1 MLHLHP
7 RPMVTEAEGTGGP
20 GIASL
25 PSSVAHVFFISTL
38 RESVLDTGVGGG
50 AGYRQGSK
58 LSVPHSM
65 IPAANIHTEPY
76 LSAFFSP
83 AGTSSVLDQQPQHH
97 PTLVRNADSQASFQA
112 Y

>member
-50 AGYRQGSK
+50 AGYKQGSK

-76 LSAFFSP
+76 LPAFFSP
-83 AGTSSVLDQQPQHH
+83 AGTSSVLRQQPQHH
-97 PTLVRNADSQASFQA
+97 PTLSIIQTAAR
-112 Y
+112 